1 MILGESRSQAL
12 DPGRRPR
19 VIALVVVLFLFYFQ
33 PAAWSQERDTGD
45 MKDMPGM
52 QMDDHGAAAESPKQI
67 ATRIA
72 DKRESEFSHHLAGF
86 LILLA
91 GVFILAQSRLAAR
104 WPGVRFVWPSCF
116 LLAGLFLLLFSDTE
130 MWPVGPQTPWFAITH
145 NAEDLQHKTFS
156 AILLVLGY
164 IELQRARGRFKSP
177 WFAWFFPVLGVGG
190 AILLLFHQHEASMS
204 GPSHMA
210 VMGHIQNQHRAFA
223 ATGAG
228 IAVSKG
234 LSDMNLASRWFFSK
248 LFPLLMIALGLLL
261 MLYAE

>member
-1 MILGESRSQAL
+1 LREPRAQCL
-12 DPGRRPR
+12 DPGRRLD
-19 VIALVVVLFLFYFQ
+19 VIALLFVLFLFYFQ
-33 PAAWSQERDTGD
+33 AAAWSQEHGAGE

-52 QMDDHGAAAESPKQI
+52 RMDDQGAGAESPEQI
-67 ATRIA
+67 ATRLA
-72 DKRESEFSHHLAGF
+72 DKKESEFNHHLAGF

-156 AILLVLGY
+156 VILLLIGY
-164 IELQRARGRFKSP
+164 IELQRARGRFQSP
-177 WFAWFFPVLGVGG
+177 WFAWIFPVSGVGG
-190 AILLLFHQHEASMS
+190 AILLLFHQHGGGMH
-204 GPSHMA
+204 GPNHMA
-210 VMGHIQNQHRAFA
+210 VMEHIQNQHRAFA

-234 LSDMNLASRWFFSK
+234 LSDANLASRWFFSK
-248 LFPLLMIALGLLL
+248 LCPLLMIALGVLL
-261 MLYAE
+261 MLYTE